1 MIASTDAPIRRSP
14 ARPARRVAV
23 ACAVSTVLAVA
34 LGGCAMAA
42 DTGPVATPGAESG
55 ISGNSGDSGTTLAQ
69 QTLTIYAAA
78 SLTLA
83 FDDLA
88 TLMEQQNPAVDV
100 QVTYDGSST
109 LATQIASGAP
119 ADVFASADEKNMAV
133 LTEQDLVETATLF
146 AGNTLRIA
154 VAPGNPLGIDRLD
167 DLAAAGVITVL
178 CAPQVPCGAASAT
191 LLESA
196 GVTVRAASEEQNVTA
211 VVTKVAEGEADAG
224 LVYATDIA
232 ANLDTLEG
240 VIPAGAANVV
250 GHYPIGVVTDSP
262 RAEAA
267 QAFVDLVLSR
277 EGQAVLAGQ
286 GFLAP

>member
-1 MIASTDAPIRRSP
+1 MIAPTHAAIRRSS
-14 ARPARRVAV
+14 ARPVRRAAV
-23 ACAVSTVLAVA
+23 AIAVSTALAVA
-34 LGGCAMAA
+34 LGGCSLAA
-42 DTGPVATPGAESG
+42 DTAPAATPGAESG
-55 ISGNSGDSGTTLAQ
+55 SSGNSGTAFVQ

-78 SLTLA
+78 SLTAA

-109 LATQIASGAP
+109 LVAQIESGAP

-133 LTEQDLVETATLF
+133 LTEQNLVETATLF

-154 VAPGNPLGIDRLD
+154 VAPGNPLGIAGLA
-167 DLAAAGVITVL
+167 DLAAHGVITVL
-178 CAPQVPCGAASAT
+178 CAPQVPCGAASAA
-191 LLESA
+191 LLGGA
-196 GVTVRAASEEQNVTA
+196 GVRFTAASEEQNVTA

-232 ANLDTLEG
+232 ANPDTLEG
-240 VIPAGAANVV
+240 VTPAGAANVV
-250 GHYPIGVVTDSP
+250 SHYPIGVVTDSP